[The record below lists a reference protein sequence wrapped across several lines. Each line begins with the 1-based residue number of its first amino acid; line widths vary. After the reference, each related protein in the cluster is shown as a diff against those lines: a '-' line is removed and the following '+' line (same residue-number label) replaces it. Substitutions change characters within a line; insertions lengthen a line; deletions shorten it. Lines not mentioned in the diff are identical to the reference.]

1 MHDLPGSAAGS
12 GFQEDALGGRT
23 PLLTCLQVNAE
34 GGGVRIGCG
43 IGTGIDVRDLKR
55 AMAGF
60 VAGHLARAER
70 GVGGHH
76 VQAGIVCPPSAARL
90 KTATWSPGVFDVD
103 FALIA
108 TPEDTVTETG
118 AVMDPPRRLGFT
130 RAIPQR
136 VPLMWDG
143 APRPRM
149 QGDITYAALRRRNVI
164 RFTRSCKKYAAVAEL

>member
-60 VAGHLARAER
+60 MAGHLARAER

-76 VQAGIVCPPSAARL
+76 VQAGIVCSTVGGQIENCDMVAR
-90 KTATWSPGVFDVD
+90 GFDVD

-118 AVMDPPRRLGFT
+118 AVMDPPRRLGFI

-136 VPLMWDG
+136 VPLTSEG
-143 APRPRM
+143 APRP
-149 QGDITYAALRRRNVI
+149 A
-164 RFTRSCKKYAAVAEL
+164 CKVM

>member
-55 AMAGF
+55 AMASF

-76 VQAGIVCPPSAARL
+76 VQAGIVCS
-90 KTATWSPGVFDVD
+90 
-103 FALIA
+103 
-108 TPEDTVTETG
+108 TVGGQIENCDMVAGGFRETG
-118 AVMDPPRRLGFT
+118 AVIDPPRRLGFI
-130 RAIPQR
+130 RAIRQR
-136 VPLMWDG
+136 VS
-143 APRPRM
+143 R
-149 QGDITYAALRRRNVI
+149 
-164 RFTRSCKKYAAVAEL
+164 